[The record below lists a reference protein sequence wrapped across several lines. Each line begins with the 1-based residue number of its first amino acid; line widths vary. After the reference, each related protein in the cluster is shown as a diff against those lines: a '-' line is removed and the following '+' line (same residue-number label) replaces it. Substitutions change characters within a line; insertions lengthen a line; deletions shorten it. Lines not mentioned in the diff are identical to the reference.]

1 MAAAV
6 VLLLG
11 AVDVSLVVD
20 REVGGAQT
28 DSSRDS
34 RLLFDDD
41 SDVVSWLTRRM
52 IDDNCKA
59 SNDEVRVYRFVKE
72 KEDATL
78 STRLC
83 SRDSTQFN

>member
-6 VLLLG
+6 IVLV

-34 RLLFDDD
+34 RLLFDVN
-41 SDVVSWLTRRM
+41 SDVMSSCLMRRM
-52 IDDNCKA
+52 IDNNCKV
-59 SNDEVRVYRFVKE
+59 SNDKVRVCRFVERKQ
-72 KEDATL
+72 DATL